1 MITFKE
7 LLEGKFDKSAVKGH
21 IKSMSPEMFT
31 KLYGKTK
38 AEIKDDLKEDIEQI
52 DEITHEVG
60 ISYDKNAM
68 RAHGKV
74 RVAAKDHDEA
84 RTKALDSMK
93 GREKNVKAHTSRNL
107 AKGKE
112 TDTAKFNEEVEQI
125 DELSKGTLASY
136 AKKATTDAVIKRKI
150 AGDFETMSDRS
161 RKPGMKQAADVNA
174 QKYKE
179 QSWKRR
185 HGVEKAIDRLAKEH
199 IELEEAGLEEQAPVA
214 PTLDRKYIKGTPEN
228 KAHKEKNKPI
238 NGHPTNKMKE
248 ETMKTFNQLISSI
261 QEETW
266 TDEQIV
272 EQLNSLTEEDL
283 QGLSID
289 VLEAL
294 AEAVR
299 VYDVSKSNSGT
310 KPKTPEERNKAAAA
324 VKAARANKPKDNY
337 SGKSVTGAG
346 SAGAGARQAGKKADY
361 IAVKEETELDEDISK
376 MSTDKLKKHWD
387 THKDQTGASP
397 VFAAQLKKVA
407 KELAKRKAS
416 QNEHVEIEEGLQ
428 QTLRKVVPGYAK
440 REIDKKMD
448 AGKFGKTDAD
458 KDANFY
464 RYKKI
469 QDRLKKE
476 EVELDE
482 AFINGREYASQG
494 VMHPDHAKMDI
505 HKVSGNHVDFYASK
519 TGDKMQGK
527 VTKND
532 GKQVHI
538 QAHKELGDGKLH
550 KFKVSSSLPKQNNE
564 EFENGELE
572 TSMKSYK
579 DFLTSIDEALWP
591 GTPEYKKKFPETSRG
606 KVGSETKTSHGTN
619 TVTSTG
625 VRHERDYDKAEKET
639 TEQPTG
645 NMAKRGRGRPAGSKS
660 GARR

>member
-7 LLEGKFDKSAVKGH
+7 LLEGKFDKSAVKDH
-21 IKSMSPEMFT
+21 IKSMSPEMFR
-31 KLYGKTK
+31 KLYGKSK
-38 AEIKDDLKEDIEQI
+38 AEIRNDLKEDI
-52 DEITHEVG
+52 
-60 ISYDKNAM
+60 
-68 RAHGKV
+68 
-74 RVAAKDHDEA
+74 
-84 RTKALDSMK
+84 
-93 GREKNVKAHTSRNL
+93 
-107 AKGKE
+107 
-112 TDTAKFNEEVEQI
+112 EQI

-199 IELEEAGLEEQAPVA
+199 IELEEAAPFKKLEHAVAYATDKVKTHRDNLDGIEVYKHSGGYDVNHTMNASGRNSLNKIGAKHLGTVYKDKPTNIKEEAGLEEQAPVA
-214 PTLDRKYIKGTPEN
+214 PVPDKKYIKGTPEN

-299 VYDVSKSNSGT
+299 VYDISKSNQGT
-310 KPKTPEERNKAAAA
+310 KPKTPEDRKKAAAA

-337 SGKSVTGAG
+337 TGKSVTGAG
-346 SAGAGARQAGKKADY
+346 SAGAGARQAGKTPSH
-361 IAVKEETELDEDISK
+361 IAVKEETESVEEGFFK
-376 MSTDKLKKHWD
+376 G
-387 THKDQTGASP
+387 TGEVIKQAVRVP
-397 VFAAQLKKVA
+397 YRA
-407 KELAKRKAS
+407 AKRVAGA
-416 QNEHVEIEEGLQ
+416 VLD
-428 QTLRKVVPGYAK
+428 TAK
-440 REIDKKMD
+440 DVGDAAKNIKK
-448 AGKFGKTDAD
+448 KF
-458 KDANFY
+458 
-464 RYKKI
+464 
-469 QDRLKKE
+469 KE
-476 EVELDE
+476 EVELE
-482 AFINGREYASQG
+482 EGFVNGREYASHG
-494 VMHPDHAKMDI
+494 LMHPDHAKMDI
-505 HKVSGNHVDFYASK
+505 HKVSGDSVDFYASK
-519 TGDKMQGK
+519 TGDKMHGK

-564 EFENGELE
+564 AFENGELE

-606 KVGSETKTSHGTN
+606 KVGSETKTSYGTN

>member
-1 MITFKE
+1 MFSFKE
-7 LLEGKFDKSAVKGH
+7 LIQEAERTGCTCWTGYKRVPGTKPCESGSC
-21 IKSMSPEMFT
+21 IKESKRGLWDNIHAKQER
-31 KLYGKTK
+31 
-38 AEIKDDLKEDIEQI
+38 IK
-52 DEITHEVG
+52 
-60 ISYDKNAM
+60 
-68 RAHGKV
+68 HG
-74 RVAAKDHDEA
+74 
-84 RTKALDSMK
+84 S
-93 GREKNVKAHTSRNL
+93 GEK
-107 AKGKE
+107 
-112 TDTAKFNEEVEQI
+112 
-125 DELSKGTLASY
+125 
-136 AKKATTDAVIKRKI
+136 
-150 AGDFETMSDRS
+150 M
-161 RKPGMKQAADVNA
+161 RKPGSK
-174 QKYKE
+174 
-179 QSWKRR
+179 
-185 HGVEKAIDRLAKEH
+185 G
-199 IELEEAGLEEQAPVA
+199 A
-214 PTLDRKYIKGTPEN
+214 PTD
-228 KAHKEKNKPI
+228 A
-238 NGHPTNKMKE
+238 
-248 ETMKTFNQLISSI
+248 
-261 QEETW
+261 
-266 TDEQIV
+266 
-272 EQLNSLTEEDL
+272 
-283 QGLSID
+283 
-289 VLEAL
+289 AL
-294 AEAVR
+294 
-299 VYDVSKSNSGT
+299 
-310 KPKTPEERNKAAAA
+310 
-324 VKAARANKPKDNY
+324 
-337 SGKSVTGAG
+337 
-346 SAGAGARQAGKKADY
+346 
-361 IAVKEETELDEDISK
+361 
-376 MSTDKLKKHWD
+376 
-387 THKDQTGASP
+387 
-397 VFAAQLKKVA
+397 
-407 KELAKRKAS
+407 KAS

-645 NMAKRGRGRPAGSKS
+645 NMAKRGRGRPAGAKS
-660 GARR
+660 GARKITGTSKLMNK